1 MKKNALTIIVTGVCL
16 LTGAC
21 LCIHSCSSTGQHAI
35 KVKNFPDSLPKIE
48 LEEKT
53 PQKYLMTAEY
63 FNKDFYGNLFS
74 KVKVTGEYTR
84 GLDSGYVCWNNVY
97 IAQVNI
103 PAESYGEGERQDYM
117 ENIRYIPSQDMLEE
131 SFFQEFNTDNVF
143 ARNLIWDMKAIE
155 GFAWDY
161 NDSLQLNKTHVVQ
174 DVGGSFDMADIGTY
188 AHTKV
193 EVDWIGI
200 SMMNGKLCAIIEYRA
215 LDNKVELNI
224 DMFKSKGTELYWGKT
239 WVSLENKQIEYV
251 QMYSNTVQ
259 EMEIPGMPD
268 KMLTSTKRVL
278 KLERIK

>member
-1 MKKNALTIIVTGVCL
+1 MN
-16 LTGAC
+16 
-21 LCIHSCSSTGQHAI
+21 SCSSSGRDAFKI
-35 KVKNFPDSLPKIE
+35 KNFPDSLPGIE

-63 FNKDFYGNLFS
+63 FNKDIYGNLFG

-97 IAQVNI
+97 IAQVNDPAQSFND

-131 SFFQEFNTDNVF
+131 SFFQEFNIDDVF

-161 NDSLQLNKTHVVQ
+161 YDSLQLNKTHVVQ

-239 WVSLENKQIEYV
+239 WVSLENKQIEYA

-259 EMEIPGMPD
+259 EMEIPGIPD